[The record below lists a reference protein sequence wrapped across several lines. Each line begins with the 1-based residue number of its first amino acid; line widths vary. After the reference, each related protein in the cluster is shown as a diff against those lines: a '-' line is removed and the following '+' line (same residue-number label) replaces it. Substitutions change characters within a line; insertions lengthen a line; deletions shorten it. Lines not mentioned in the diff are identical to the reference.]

1 MQWLKAAVIFAVV
14 LIAVVHIAAVLI
26 AACKDVAR
34 LCANALY
41 RDALC

>member
-1 MQWLKAAVIFAVV
+1 MAKAHTQGIKGEIKA
-14 LIAVVHIAAVLI
+14 LIAAVLI